1 LYRKE
6 NPLKVAFI
14 GLGTMGESMALN
26 LMKAGHDLIVHNRTR
41 TKEEPLAAHGAK
53 RAGSPRDAAL
63 DAEVI
68 VTCLSDTPDVEHVVL
83 GENGVIHGARSGA
96 VAADMSTISPDA
108 TRRIAQ
114 LLAAKGIKMIDAPVS
129 GGSEGAKQGALSIMV
144 GGDPQ
149 DVEKAMPVL
158 KCLGAKIIH
167 VGPIGAGQLTK
178 AINQTI
184 IAGVYLS
191 VAEGMALGLK
201 AGLDMEKVVEAINEG
216 AAASWVLTNRS
227 RNMINNSYPLGF
239 RVRLHQKDLGI
250 ALETAKKL
258 GVILPVAALMD
269 QIETG
274 LVTRGYGEED
284 VSAVARSIREQSG
297 IG

>member
-41 TKEEPLAAHGAK
+41 TKEERLAAQGAK
-53 RAGSPRDAAL
+53 RAGSPREAAI
-63 DAEVI
+63 DAEAI

-96 VAADMSTISPDA
+96 VVADMSTISPDA

-114 LLAAKGIKMIDAPVS
+114 LLAAKGIKMVDAPVS
-129 GGSEGAKQGALSIMV
+129 GGSEGAKLGTLSIMV

-149 DVEKAMPVL
+149 DVGKVMPVL
-158 KCLGAKIIH
+158 KRLGAKIIH

-191 VAEGMALGLK
+191 VAEGMAMGLK
-201 AGLDMEKVVEAINEG
+201 AGLDMETVVEAINEG

-274 LVTRGYGEED
+274 LVTRGYGDED

>member
-1 LYRKE
+1 
-6 NPLKVAFI
+6 
-14 GLGTMGESMALN
+14 MGESMALN

-53 RAGSPRDAAL
+53 RAGSPREAAL
-63 DAEVI
+63 EAEVI

-83 GENGVIHGARSGA
+83 GDNGVVHGARSGA
-96 VAADMSTISPDA
+96 VVADMSTISPDA
-108 TRRIAQ
+108 TRTIAE
-114 LLAAKGIKMIDAPVS
+114 LLAAKGIKMVDAPVS
-129 GGSEGAKQGALSIMV
+129 GGSEGAKHGTLSIMV

-149 DVEKAMPVL
+149 DVGKVMPVL
-158 KCLGAKIIH
+158 ACLGTKIIH

-201 AGLDMEKVVEAINEG
+201 AGLDMEKVVEAIKEG

-274 LVTRGYGEED
+274 LVTRGYGDED